1 MIKNT
6 NVSTLFDANPKLFTE
21 NKKAEVVAAAV
32 ISKLLDNEVDLLYG
46 KKKKIKRKL
55 SLNASILL
63 SSDGL
68 KKVYEEFPRS
78 CKFRGKGYENQDL
91 KNMISCYKYWAF
103 MLLPGTA
110 FTDFLLKCEQLG
122 SSNEV
127 KTAMNQYRQLE
138 KEHYRMKVK
147 PLKIKKKIVSF
158 CLIEKD
164 IDANNLRCCTVI
176 NNKDNNSSITSK
188 SYCVVRQ
195 ADPVKLETLVVDGQ
209 QDDEVDDFLHPRIV
223 YDQGEKGS
231 DEE

>member
-21 NKKAEVVAAAV
+21 NNKAEVVAAAV
-32 ISKLLDNEVDLLYG
+32 ISKLLSNEVDIVYSN
-46 KKKKIKRKL
+46 KNKTKRKL
-55 SLNASILL
+55 SLNAGILL

-127 KTAMNQYRQLE
+127 KTAMNQYRQME
-138 KEHYRMKVK
+138 KEHFRMRVK
-147 PLKIKKKIVSF
+147 PLKTKKKVVSF
-158 CLIEKD
+158 SLIVKD
-164 IDANNLRCCTVI
+164 IDANNLRCCIGV
-176 NNKDNNSSITSK
+176 DNNSSNTGT
-188 SYCVVRQ
+188 SYCCCVAKQ
-195 ADPVKLETLVVDGQ
+195 EDHVKLETHVDGQ
-209 QDDEVDDFLHPRIV
+209 QEDDVDDLLLPRIV